1 MFPFDYPA
9 ATAAYLAWYV
19 VTLVLHVMPM
29 NYVLAGST
37 YLACLGV
44 WETIVGPSERQRPI
58 AALLRDWMPFA
69 LGVTITAGVA
79 PLLFLQILYRREFYT
94 ANLLLF
100 NRWMA
105 ILPVLIV
112 AFYLLYLQ
120 KSKRWAAWPA
130 AARAGVSVGIVVCFA
145 FVAWSWTENHL
156 LSLQDQ
162 DEWSSQYVGGRWF
175 YFSAELMPRLTVWYV
190 GAFPAVALTVG
201 GQLLLAGRADQTSGP
216 ARTLALSAVS
226 GLIGAGLAAAV
237 YFGLLPED
245 VRSRLLQPDAVG
257 FGLAAVGGVAV
268 EVAAWIGVWRAG
280 RLTAATWTIAAV
292 GLVAA
297 TFFATLLRE
306 VRRTASIDLVHH
318 ADRHASA
325 AEIGGLG
332 VFLVFFV
339 VNTLIIVGLI
349 ITIRRGLRPID
360 EAK

>member
-9 ATAAYLAWYV
+9 ATAAYLSWYL
-19 VTLVLHVMPM
+19 VTLVLHVLPM

-37 YLACLGV
+37 YLACYGV
-44 WETIVGPSERQRPI
+44 WEAIFGPSERQRPI
-58 AALLRDWMPFA
+58 AGLLRDWMPFA

-120 KSKRWAAWPA
+120 KSKLWASRPA
-130 AARAGVSVGIVVCFA
+130 AIRAGVSVGIVVCFA

-162 DEWSSQYVGGRWF
+162 AEWSTQYVGGRWF
-175 YFSAELMPRLTVWYV
+175 YFRAELMPRLTVWYV

-201 GQLLLAGRADQTSGP
+201 GQLLLARRGDPSAGP
-216 ARTLALSAVS
+216 ARTLALLAVS
-226 GLIGAGLAAAV
+226 GMIGAGIAAGV
-237 YFGLLPED
+237 YFSLLSEA

-257 FGLAAVGGVAV
+257 FGLAAAGGAAV
-268 EVAAWIGVWRAG
+268 ETAAWLGVWRTG
-280 RLTAATWTIAAV
+280 RLTVRTWSIAAV
-292 GLVAA
+292 GLVVA

-306 VRRTASIDLVHH
+306 VRRTASIDVVRD
-318 ADRHASA
+318 AERHATA
-325 AEIGGLG
+325 AQVGGLG
-332 VFLVFFV
+332 TFLLFFV
-339 VNTLIIVGLI
+339 INSLIIVVLI
-349 ITIRRGLRPID
+349 VMIRRSLRPAD
-360 EAK
+360 VAE